1 MMIVGRVCLE
11 WSSNGHF
18 MMCMLLFGLVLCGNL
33 FVNPQP
39 GLNNVIKASI
49 ESSFVISCVSTGS
62 EEDRPKALQWRSPS
76 NRIITA
82 DSNQR
87 VYTIL
92 TGDTLRLFF
101 DNLLPSDAGTYTCI
115 GVEAGVPREVRVDL
129 ILQSMF
135 FDYLIDVL

>member
-1 MMIVGRVCLE
+1 
-11 WSSNGHF
+11 
-18 MMCMLLFGLVLCGNL
+18 MLRRLALSFQVWCGNL

-49 ESSFVISCVSTGS
+49 ESSFVLSCVSTGS
-62 EEDRPKALQWRSPS
+62 EEDRPKALQWRSPN
-76 NRIITA
+76 NRVITA
-82 DSNQR
+82 DTNQR

-101 DNLLPSDAGTYTCI
+101 DNLLPSDAGTYTCM

-129 ILQSMF
+129 ILQSKL
-135 FDYLIDVL
+135 DSD